1 MSVRPPR
8 SAPVSYPGQVPLRSP
23 VECPQGGPN
32 TWSTVAVT
40 GLLAVRRLRATWLGG
55 DEARFLDRS

>member
-1 MSVRPPR
+1 
-8 SAPVSYPGQVPLRSP
+8 LRSP